1 MPIRG
6 SVKEMRDRCR
16 SRDISPYPQHDRCH
30 VADGRPSPAAVG
42 GNHDDAAENP
52 ALLIIAD
59 QFSDQH
65 DHDDGSSQ
73 VIQDCR
79 HEKGDRSNDEQ

>member
-1 MPIRG
+1 MINTGTKADTRLG
-6 SVKEMRDRCR
+6 KKRCGIVAHQGRR
-16 SRDISPYPQHDRCH
+16 SDVAAHPEHDRRH
-30 VADGRPSPAAVG
+30 VADGRPGPAAVG

-73 VIQDCR
+73 VV
-79 HEKGDRSNDEQ
+79 